1 MKFLVHRFIKDYKN
15 VTDSYVRECYGRI
28 ASLLGIFLNIC
39 LFAGKLFAGTVF
51 KSVSITA
58 DAINNLSDA
67 GSSIISLVSFKLS
80 NKPADEEHPF
90 GHARFEYI
98 ASFIVALLVMFLS
111 LELFKS
117 SFDKVIHPEEIS
129 FSLLSVSVLVISILV
144 KMWMYLYNSKYGKL
158 IDSSVMQATAVDSLS
173 DCISTGAV
181 LISTLISPVVNF
193 NLDGYMGLL
202 VACFIFYSGMNIIKE
217 TVGDLL
223 GQAPDE
229 EFVKKI
235 AQKLESYDGVLGI
248 HDLMVHSY
256 GPQKDFVS
264 VHVEVDAYENI
275 VVSHDMI
282 DNIEKDFFD
291 EFGIHMTI
299 HMDPVDVRDERV
311 CMLKEYM
318 ICLLKEI
325 DECLTLHDF
334 RVVFGETHN
343 NLIFDIVVPFKFK
356 YSDAQ
361 LIDEINKRLQKD
373 KPNHFVVVTID
384 HSFTA
389 GHH

>member
-1 MKFLVHRFIKDYKN
+1 MKFLVHRFIKDYEN
-15 VTDSYVRECYGRI
+15 VTDSYVRECYGKI

-117 SFDKVIHPEEIS
+117 SFDKVIHPESIS
-129 FSLLSVSVLVISILV
+129 FSLLSVSVLIISILV
-144 KMWMYLYNSKYGKL
+144 KMWMYLYNTKYGKL

-181 LISTLISPVVNF
+181 LASTLISPLVNF

-223 GQAPDE
+223 GQAPDG

-235 AQKLESYDGVLGI
+235 AEKLESYDGVLGI
-248 HDLMVHSY
+248 HDLIVHSY
-256 GPQKDFVS
+256 GPQNDFVS
-264 VHVEVDAYENI
+264 VHVEVDAYESI
-275 VVSHDMI
+275 IVSHDMI
-282 DNIEKDFFD
+282 DNIERDFFN
-291 EFGIHMTI
+291 EFGIHLTI
-299 HMDPVDVRDERV
+299 HMDPVDIKDERV
-311 CMLKEYM
+311 CVLKEYM
-318 ICLLKEI
+318 CDLLKQI
-325 DECLTLHDF
+325 DESLTLHDF
-334 RVVFGETHN
+334 RVVFGDTHN
-343 NLIFDIVVPFKFK
+343 NLIFDIVVPYQFK

-361 LIDEINKRLQKD
+361 LIDEINERLKKE